1 MSGTPLAHFLSHFLA
16 PLRLRWQQLGLRERQ
31 LLGAAGLVILAA
43 VVWTASL
50 APSLKLLKTHETQ
63 RSVLD
68 RQLSDMRALQ
78 AQAQT
83 LQAQPLINA
92 AESARLLTQFTQ
104 QQLGKSATVTVNG
117 DRATVTLQ
125 ATPAQALAQWLAQA
139 RLQARSVP
147 LEARLNSATTPAGTT
162 WSGQLTLS
170 MAGS

>member
-1 MSGTPLAHFLSHFLA
+1 MSSAPLNHLLTPLQE
-16 PLRLRWQQLGLRERQ
+16 RWRRLGLRERR
-31 LLGAAGLVILAA
+31 LLGAAGLVMLAA
-43 VVWTASL
+43 AVWTASL
-50 APSLKLLKTHETQ
+50 APSLKLLKTHEAQ

-78 AQAQT
+78 AQAQA

-117 DRATVTLQ
+117 DRATVSLQ
-125 ATPAQALAQWLAQA
+125 ATPAQAVAQWLTQA
-139 RLQARSVP
+139 RLQARCVP
-147 LEARLNSATTPAGTT
+147 LEARLNSTTTPAGTT

-170 MAGS
+170 LAGN